1 MYSFNQLWIIH
12 TKEWEHGTDHVKM
25 AASMNIIYIFVWN
38 AFSAA
43 LFSLNIYFPNY
54 VLLSLIFKLILIP

>member
-12 TKEWEHGTDHVKM
+12 TKEWEHGTDDVKM

-43 LFSLNIYFPNY
+43 LFSPEH
-54 VLLSLIFKLILIP
+54 LLS